1 MEPILTPSHNAGN
14 SIGHPIL
21 NGAMAPELTDAIGRI
36 LAACRKAG
44 KKCGMY
50 ATSGEQAKIFADQG
64 FDMISVAADYTA
76 LEYVLKQQF
85 GASQGQ
91 GATSKTGSY

>member
-1 MEPILTPSHNAGN
+1 
-14 SIGHPIL
+14 
-21 NGAMAPELTDAIGRI
+21 MAPELTDAIGRI

-64 FDMISVAADYTA
+64 FDMNSVAADYTA

>member
-1 MEPILTPSHNAGN
+1 
-14 SIGHPIL
+14 
-21 NGAMAPELTDAIGRI
+21 MAPELTYSFVIL
-36 LAACRKAG
+36 LAACRNAV
-44 KKCGMY
+44 KKCWMFGS
-50 ATSGEQAKIFADQG
+50 SGEQAKIFADQG